1 MLGMSDMLADML
13 KKSIPPEVMELL
25 TAEKLK
31 ELGDKANAFI
41 TDIRQ
46 SLEFIKAQNVQ
57 THELLQ
63 SLLEHTS
70 DNHSAIL
77 STLEEGKSNDGNG
90 SGKPQRRRASG
101 GNGNASG
108 GSADE

>member
-31 ELGDKANAFI
+31 EIGDKANAFI

-46 SLEFIKAQNVQ
+46 SLDFIKSQNAT
-57 THELLQ
+57 THDLLQ
-63 SLLEHTS
+63 SLLERTS
-70 DNHSAIL
+70 DNHVTQLNAI
-77 STLEEGKSNDGNG
+77 TEGLANVGSNSNQRPARKRAGSDDNG
-90 SGKPQRRRASG
+90 G
-101 GNGNASG
+101 GT
-108 GSADE
+108 AD